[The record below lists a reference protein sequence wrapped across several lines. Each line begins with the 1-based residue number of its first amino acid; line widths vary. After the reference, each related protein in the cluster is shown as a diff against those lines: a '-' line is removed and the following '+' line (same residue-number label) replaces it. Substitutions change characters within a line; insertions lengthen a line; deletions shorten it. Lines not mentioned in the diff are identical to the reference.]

1 MQKTI
6 FATRLEATNWRSTV
20 RKAALIA
27 FFISSVIVAFSQFT
41 PGNLA
46 VSVATA
52 SANNT
57 TGSIIELN
65 TTSTGQTAIQTIAI
79 DGTTGPNA
87 MRFSGSA
94 TSTMYL
100 ANSADGTQLCFTGAL
115 TTNTSSNINTI
126 TTRGVGVINALGTF
140 SVGATYTGA
149 SGQQTRG
156 ATTLNNTAYF
166 IGDQS
171 GFYTNGAT
179 TASPAGNIRSV
190 KPFGGSVYAM
200 TSSTS
205 TPHVGIISAATG
217 GTYTALPGLPNGT
230 TSGQDFYLV
239 SSGSNGS
246 TFDVLYIMSATSATA
261 GTIAKYS
268 LVSGSWVAN
277 GTYSTGVGGFGLAA
291 SWNGTGTNLYI
302 TTGLGATTANTARR
316 IVDAAGYNATINVS
330 ATPVVLHT
338 AAVGTILK
346 GIAFAPVATA
356 TPNIALSSP
365 SQVGAGSVFI
375 GAVDHVISNF
385 EAAVT
390 TSNASLTA
398 LSFVTAGTYI
408 TSDVTNFKL
417 YYNSSANTFAGASQI
432 GSTQSSASSGSTI
445 TFSSLSTTISAGST
459 GYFFI
464 TASVAGSATVGN
476 TIQAAANPTLTFASG
491 TPTGTIALGGVQTIA
506 AATAT
511 VTLSS
516 TATGALSVPQ
526 FTTNAVLYRAD
537 VTVGVTSATLTDV
550 SLTTA
555 GTYNASDLVNFKL
568 WYSADATF
576 TAGDV
581 LLATK
586 TTGLAAGAQAFS
598 GLSQTFGVGTGYLFL
613 TADVACNAFIGS
625 TISVSAPSISNFTF
639 TSITP
644 TGALFAGDVQTIAA
658 GVAAPANVTAQTAS
672 GNGTSGQVA
681 VNWTVPTCYSEIM
694 IVAATATNT
703 GVPTGNGSAYT
714 ASSTFGAGT
723 ALGNGFV
730 VFKGDAATA
739 TVTGLTNGTNY
750 SFKIFTRYNNTWS
763 AGVEVTTTAFIQ
775 LGLTEILVPQFFQ
788 GNTPTN
794 ANRLPYSFRVRLT
807 GLAAN
812 TTYQY
817 VNQVRIAA
825 DGLSTNGAGNCIFPS
840 SPTWLRSTSPAFG
853 GAGNFGTITTD
864 ASGEAEAW
872 FITEPS
878 GNSRFVPGNQVIMS
892 IRLNDGAGGTNAI
905 YRAFTTST
913 ITVIDLGTGVTNAT
927 AIRGTSNGVAK
938 DFVAIYDNV
947 TGTGRPISCT
957 PIEDD
962 GVANTTANSYASFY
976 GTSVNGVAGAWGTL
990 IPNNLANGVRRIE
1003 SRSFTTG
1010 QAVCSYT
1017 DSDGTW
1023 TTGSV
1028 NTVSPSSGTTA
1039 LVIATTDAPLDC
1051 AALTLDHT
1059 NISQTVPSTM
1069 AINSN
1074 DNIMSNFR
1082 IASVGAATS
1091 LNGISFVAGGTFNAG
1106 DVTAFDIYTSTS
1118 PSFPGGAPLATFDAT
1133 GIATGGTVSLT
1144 FAQAISAGNR
1154 YFWIT
1159 ADFGASGSGNTVIV
1173 PALGNGAFSFNAN
1186 ASINTNTILA
1196 GGTMTLGTPTATIA
1210 IANGGLTAGS
1220 ITQGTINN
1228 AIYRLDVTVGVTSTQ
1243 LNTINIT
1250 TAGTYVA
1257 GDLSNIKLW
1266 YSTNTTFSVGTSV
1279 LLATKTTGLGAG
1291 VQSFTGLTQNF
1302 TIGTGYLYVTVDAAC
1317 AAVVANAI
1325 NVGAVA
1331 NTDLTFSSGSATGS
1345 GTAGSSYTFNAST
1358 PVNVTGATAT
1368 ATGVSGTVAINWT
1381 APTGCYDEVLI
1392 VAAPATNTGV
1402 PTGDGS
1408 AYTGNL
1414 SYSVGTALGNGFVV
1428 YEGTVAPQS
1437 VTGLTNGTAY
1447 FFRIFTRNES
1457 SWSAG
1462 VEVSATPTVTPT
1474 LTEVIV
1480 PQFIQ
1485 GINGTN
1491 ATRIPYAYRVTIN
1504 NLTPNATYRYFNQVV
1519 IPSDGTTGNGAGN
1532 VIFATPAGFTSTSSP
1547 GLSTAGTYAE
1557 FTANSGGSY
1566 TGWFITE
1573 PTGNATRFIPGTQV
1587 QLRIMLNNGA
1597 GGTTVANRVTTTS
1610 TATVINFATT
1620 AGPNN
1625 GSGVYGLSSAT
1636 ARNFVVLYDNVAGT
1650 GRPLTATFA
1659 ESDGSAASNF
1669 APFYTTNVQGVAGA
1683 WGAIIPNNNANG
1695 LRRIEQRS
1703 ISDGSL
1709 VGCIGLDT
1717 DGVWPSG
1724 ANTVNPTA
1732 GTTALVISNTDAALD
1747 AVSGVNYYIDADGD
1761 GFGAGTAIVLC
1772 SNPGAGYSL
1781 FNTDCNDSNV
1791 AINPSASEIC
1801 GNSADDDCDSFIDEG
1816 CSGGPVPSNDSRANA
1831 SVRVASGFPACS
1843 NIFGNLLNASN
1854 STEALSVEPL
1864 GSGQD
1869 VWYTFVATTNGARI
1883 QATTTLNDLVL
1894 ELQTSAGVLVDT
1906 ENANGVGGT
1915 EVLVVNNLTPGAT
1928 YFVAVRNFNT
1938 LAAGSFTLCIS
1949 SLVASDPDNGTTF
1962 NNLCSSFKCDWN
1974 GAQSFSVT
1982 FTNGA
1987 NSYTASSSSTSI
1999 PFSAFGG
2006 LQYNTVYQVTITSTF
2021 IQNDGTG
2028 SNPTTVVVVSPA
2040 YTVTIA
2046 QHLLTSL
2053 RSIDRCPTTRPV
2065 SAFIST
2071 DKFVCGAISWDWEFV
2086 EVNPLNPSEVIS
2098 VSPTVINS
2106 GSSSRFIRINQL
2118 PTAEPGDRYRVRVRP
2133 VFASGPGAFTAGY
2146 EELCVAGAASME
2158 VEEGTA
2164 VVRERSLIETIS
2176 EEMTVYPNPNRGEVF
2191 TVQAAGLVSEQVF
2204 VRVLDVMGK
2213 EVYSTGY
2220 SVDGVLNAMIQMD
2233 RTLSAGVYMIELIDG
2248 DSRMVER
2255 MIVE

>member
-41 PGNLA
+41 INALSTNVTENFDGI
-46 VSVATA
+46 
-52 SANNT
+52 
-57 TGSIIELN
+57 G
-65 TTSTGQTAIQTIAI
+65 TTSTAALPSGFKFSSATGVHDWSI
-79 DGTTGPNA
+79 GTTVTTQVGGTTAAASAGGAYNWGA
-87 MRFSGSA
+87 GVAASATDRAIGFLSSGSY
-94 TSTMYL
+94 TTPRSIML
-100 ANSADGTQLCFTGAL
+100 KVDNNSG
-115 TTNTSSNINTI
+115 S
-126 TTRGVGVINALGTF
+126 VINELNVAFDYEKFRNGTRAF
-140 SVGATYTGA
+140 DFTFFYGTDGSAW
-149 SGQQTRG
+149 
-156 ATTLNNTAYF
+156 TAEAA
-166 IGDQS
+166 GDQS
-171 GFYTNGAT
+171 YGTDAGNTAVNPAT
-179 TASPAGNIRSV
+179 TISKSFTITGLNI
-190 KPFGGSVYAM
+190 A
-200 TSSTS
+200 
-205 TPHVGIISAATG
+205 
-217 GTYTALPGLPNGT
+217 
-230 TSGQDFYLV
+230 
-239 SSGSNGS
+239 NGS
-246 TFDVLYIMSATSATA
+246 SIYLRWSYA
-261 GTIAKYS
+261 
-268 LVSGSWVAN
+268 
-277 GTYSTGVGGFGLAA
+277 GVGGH
-291 SWNGTGTNLYI
+291 TNAK
-302 TTGLGATTANTARR
+302 GLGVDN
-316 IVDAAGYNATINVS
+316 IVISGEAA
-330 ATPVVLHT
+330 ATPD
-338 AAVGTILK
+338 
-346 GIAFAPVATA
+346 
-356 TPNIALSSP
+356 IALSSP
-365 SQVGAGSVFI
+365 SQVAAGDVFI
-375 GAVDHVISNF
+375 GAVDHTISNF
-385 EAAVT
+385 QAAVT

-417 YYNSSANTFAGASQI
+417 YYNATANTFAGASQI
-432 GSTQSSASSGSTI
+432 GTTQLSASSGSTI
-445 TFSSLSTTISAGST
+445 TFSSLSTTISSGST

-464 TASVAGSATVGN
+464 TASIAGSATVGN
-476 TIQAAANPTLTFASG
+476 TVQAAANPTLTFASG
-491 TPTGTIALGGVQTIA
+491 TPTGTIGVGGAQTIA
-506 AATAT
+506 AATPT

-526 FTTNAVLYRAD
+526 LTTNAVLYRAD

-555 GTYNASDLVNFKL
+555 GTYTASDLVNFKL

-581 LLATK
+581 LLATN
-586 TTGLAAGAQAFS
+586 TTGLGAGAQVFS
-598 GLSQTFGVGTGYLFL
+598 GLSQLFSVGTGYLFL
-613 TADVACNAFIGS
+613 TADVACNAFIGN

-644 TGALFAGDVQTIAA
+644 TGALFAGDVQTISA
-658 GVAAPANVTAQTAS
+658 GIAAPANVTAQTAS

-681 VNWTVPTCYSEIM
+681 VNWTVPACYTEIM
-694 IVAATATNT
+694 VVAATAANT
-703 GVPTGNGSAYT
+703 GVPTGDGSAYT
-714 ASSTFGAGT
+714 SGAYSIGT

-750 SFKIFTRYNNTWS
+750 FFKIFTRYNNTWS
-763 AGVEVTTTAFIQ
+763 AGVEVSTSAFIQ
-775 LGLTEILVPQFFQ
+775 LGLTEILVPQFIQ
-788 GNTPTN
+788 GNTN
-794 ANRLPYSFRVRLT
+794 NRLPYSFRVRLT

-817 VNQVRIAA
+817 INQVRIAA

-840 SPTWLRSTSPAFG
+840 SPTWLRTTGPAFG
-853 GAGNFGTITTD
+853 SAGNFGTLTTD
-864 ASGEAEAW
+864 ASGEVEAW
-872 FITEPS
+872 FITEPTT
-878 GNSRFVPGNQVIMS
+878 NARFTPGNQVIMS
-892 IRLNDGAGGTNAI
+892 IRLNDGASGTNVI

-913 ITVIDLGTGVTNAT
+913 ITAIDLGTGVTNAT

-938 DFVAIYDNV
+938 DFVAIYNNEL
-947 TGTGRPISCT
+947 GTGRPISCT

-962 GVANTTANSYASFY
+962 GVANITGNSYAAFY
-976 GTSVNGVAGAWGTL
+976 GTSVNGVAGSWGTL

-1017 DSDGTW
+1017 DADGTW
-1023 TTGSV
+1023 ATGSV
-1028 NTVSPSSGTTA
+1028 NTVNPASGTTA
-1039 LVIATTDAPLDC
+1039 LVIASADAPLDC

-1059 NISQTVPSTM
+1059 NISQTVSSIM

-1106 DVTAFDIYTSTS
+1106 DVAAFDIYTSTS
-1118 PSFPGGAPLATFDAT
+1118 PSFPGGASLATFDAT
-1133 GIATGGTVSLT
+1133 SIATGGTVSLT
-1144 FAQAISAGNR
+1144 FSQAISAGDR

-1186 ASINTNTILA
+1186 ASVNSNTILA

-1250 TAGTYVA
+1250 TAGTYAA

-1302 TIGTGYLYVTVDAAC
+1302 TIGTGYVYVTVDAAC

-1325 NVGAVA
+1325 NVGAIA
-1331 NTDLTFSSGSATGS
+1331 SGDLTFSSGSATGTA
-1345 GTAGSSYTFNAST
+1345 TAGASYAFNAST

-1392 VAAPATNTGV
+1392 VAAPAANTGV
-1402 PTGDGS
+1402 PSGDGS

-1414 SYSVGTALGNGFVV
+1414 SYGLGTALGNGFVV
-1428 YEGTVAPQS
+1428 YEGTTPPQS

-1447 FFRIFTRNES
+1447 FFKIFTRNES

-1462 VEVSATPTVTPT
+1462 VEVTATPSVTPT

-1480 PQFIQ
+1480 PQYIQ
-1485 GINGTN
+1485 GNTSSN
-1491 ATRIPYAYRVTIN
+1491 TTRIPYAYRVTIN
-1504 NLTPNATYRYFNQVV
+1504 NLTANATYRYFNQVV
-1519 IPSDGTTGNGAGN
+1519 IASDAVATNGAGN
-1532 VIFATPAGFTSTSSP
+1532 CVFANPAGFTSTSSP
-1547 GLSTAGTYAE
+1547 GLSAVGAYGE
-1557 FTANSGGSY
+1557 FTADVNGSY

-1573 PTGNATRFIPGTQV
+1573 PTGNSRFAPGNQV
-1587 QLRIMLNNGA
+1587 QFRIMLNNGNN
-1597 GGTTVANRVTTTS
+1597 GTTVANRVTTTS
-1610 TATVINFATT
+1610 SATVINFATT
-1620 AGPNN
+1620 AGANN

-1636 ARNFVVLYDNVAGT
+1636 ARNFVFLYDNVAGT
-1650 GRPLTATFA
+1650 GRPLAA
-1659 ESDGSAASNF
+1659 SYVESDGSGTSSF
-1669 APFYTTNVQGVAGA
+1669 APFYVSNVNAVAGA

-1695 LRRIEQRS
+1695 VRRIEQRS
-1703 ISDGSL
+1703 IADGSL

-1732 GTTALVISNTDAALD
+1732 GGTAMVITNTDAALD
-1747 AVSGVNYYIDADGD
+1747 AASGTNYYVDTDGD
-1761 GFGAGTAIVLC
+1761 GFGAGAAISLC
-1772 SNPGAGYSL
+1772 SDPGVGYSL

-1816 CSGGPVPSNDSRANA
+1816 CSGGPAPSNDSRASA

-1854 STEALSVEPL
+1854 STEALSTEPV
-1864 GSGQD
+1864 GAGQD
-1869 VWYTFVATTNGARI
+1869 VWYSFVANTNGARI

-1962 NNLCSSFKCDWN
+1962 NNLCSAFKCDWN

-1982 FTNGA
+1982 FDDGTNQY
-1987 NSYTASSSSTSI
+1987 SASSNSTSI

-2028 SNPTTVVVVSPA
+2028 GNPTTVVVVSPA

-2046 QHLLTSL
+2046 QHPLTSL
-2053 RSIDRCPTTRPV
+2053 RSIDRCPTTRPI

-2071 DKFVCGAISWDWEFV
+2071 DRFVCGAISWDWEFV

-2098 VSPTVINS
+2098 LEPIVVNAATS
-2106 GSSSRFIRINQL
+2106 GRFIRVNQI
-2118 PTAEPGDRYRVRVRP
+2118 PGVEAGDRYRVRVRP
-2133 VFASGPGAFTAGY
+2133 VFASGPGAYTAGY
-2146 EELCVAGAASME
+2146 EELCVAGVATME
-2158 VEEGTA
+2158 IEEGTA

-2191 TVQAAGLVSEQVF
+2191 TVQAAGMVSEQVF

-2248 DSRMVER
+2248 ENRMVER